1 MSATIIFDNRNYVS
15 RLEQAGFT
23 RMQAEAQT
31 EVLTEYSETLRA
43 ALQPLLRFYEETA
56 HKDLATK
63 GDVLDTR
70 LEIEK
75 VRAEVEKV
83 RADLKVDIE
92 TTRVEVEKVRAEV
105 EKVRADL
112 KVDIEKVRSDLKA
125 DIEKIRADAEKNK
138 FDLLKWQ
145 IGIGIALVAIMA
157 KGFGWL
163 GF

>member
-23 RMQAEAQT
+23 RMQAEVQA
-31 EVLTEYSETLRA
+31 EVLTEHSETLRA

-70 LEIEK
+70 LEI
-75 VRAEVEKV
+75 
-83 RADLKVDIE
+83 
-92 TTRVEVEKVRAEV
+92 EKVRAEV

>member
-23 RMQAEAQT
+23 RMQAEVQA
-31 EVLTEYSETLRA
+31 EVLTEHSETLRA

-70 LEIEK
+70 LEIER
-75 VRAEVEKV
+75 VRAE
-83 RADLKVDIE
+83 
-92 TTRVEVEKVRAEV
+92 TEKVRAEV

-112 KVDIEKVRSDLKA
+112 KVDIEKVRA
-125 DIEKIRADAEKNK
+125 EVEKVRADVEKNK

>member
-1 MSATIIFDNRNYVS
+1 MSATIIFDNRNYVT

-23 RMQAEAQT
+23 RMQAEVQA
-31 EVLTEYSETLRA
+31 EVLTEHSETLRA

-56 HKDLATK
+56 YKDLATK

-70 LEIEK
+70 LEIERVRAETEK

-92 TTRVEVEKVRAEV
+92 NTRVEVEKVRAEV

-112 KVDIEKVRSDLKA
+112 KT

>member
-23 RMQAEAQT
+23 RMQAEVQA
-31 EVLTEYSETLRA
+31 EVLTEHSETLRA
-43 ALQPLLRFYEETA
+43 ALQPLLKFYEETA

-92 TTRVEVEKVRAEV
+92 NTRVEVEKVRAEV

-112 KVDIEKVRSDLKA
+112 KT